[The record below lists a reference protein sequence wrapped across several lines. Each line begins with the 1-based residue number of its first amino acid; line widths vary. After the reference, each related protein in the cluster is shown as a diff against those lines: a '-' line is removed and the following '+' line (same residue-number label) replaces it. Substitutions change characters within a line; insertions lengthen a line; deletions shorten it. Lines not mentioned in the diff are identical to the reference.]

1 MFTILRTVIKWVKLT
16 PYVKVCRFFQVSGK
30 ITGLSGTLGNF
41 KCLQT
46 SGSMGWD
53 KVLIFDHLYIFFVVS
68 RLCSFP
74 EKYIFNIKG
83 EKYGSVFAV
92 FFLFFLCFQIE
103 KSIVKKQSWI
113 QVWLLRL
120 SNPSFG
126 KRKEDFNSIAIVNLF
141 PQTAL
146 ELCKNLLNARSRR
159 IIYTNQLKL

>member
-1 MFTILRTVIKWVKLT
+1 MLTFHRTVIKWVN
-16 PYVKVCRFFQVSGK
+16 
-30 ITGLSGTLGNF
+30 TLRSSLQIFF
-41 KCLQT
+41 KCRTKLLACQVHLGILNVFRLQDQWVGT
-46 SGSMGWD
+46 R
-53 KVLIFDHLYIFFVVS
+53 FDIWPSFYFFVVS
-68 RLCSFP
+68 RFCSFP
-74 EKYIFNIKG
+74 QKYIFNIKG
-83 EKYGSVFAV
+83 EKYGYVFAV
-92 FFLFFLCFQIE
+92 FFVFLLCFQIE

-146 ELCKNLLNARSRR
+146 ELCKNLLNARSWR